1 MSKKSDGKLVETD
14 SQNKRDFVGVTF
26 SCCNVYSRIY
36 LDTGKSRVYGWCPRC
51 GARIEITISPDG
63 SKRRFF
69 TAD

>member
-1 MSKKSDGKLVETD
+1 MSKKSEGGPVQTEPH
-14 SQNKRDFVGVTF
+14 SKRDFVGVTF

-36 LDTGKSRVYGWCPRC
+36 LDSGKSLVYGWCPRC

-63 SKRRFF
+63 SKSRFF